1 MKHSVVREDVRKK
14 RLESPWRPT
23 VPGPVASARMLT
35 REKVPLMMPKPKPET
50 IKLNIITGVGRV
62 QFNVITIS
70 QDVFIGN
77 DGSV

>member
-1 MKHSVVREDVRKK
+1 
-14 RLESPWRPT
+14 
-23 VPGPVASARMLT
+23 
-35 REKVPLMMPKPKPET
+35 MMPKPKPET

-77 DGSV
+77 DGSVRLGKFFQTDFSFP